1 MPPALTPEDHS
12 AALRVHI
19 GHRPPRPNVSYVD
32 QIVGESQESIAFS
45 YFTGLLRNYDVDI
58 VHVHHPCALLGG
70 KTDGDPLPKNDL
82 VLSALALRVV
92 RNLRKH
98 RTALVQTVHGKDH
111 CGTGRWRRIL
121 ERATDAYV
129 TLDADTNTPA
139 PDRTVHIPHAH
150 YRERFLG
157 YPVAEQIPGRV
168 LCISPHR
175 LAAVSAAPLRVFELT
190 STAGLSLRVAGG
202 PDPAVSSLIDRA
214 DAGTQEKI
222 SSRLELLSDAAMVEE
237 ISEAEL
243 VLLPAI
249 ETLADESMLFMA
261 LSLERPVLVQDSPA
275 VQSLRREVGPC
286 WIHTHAGPL
295 TAERIDSV
303 MDALQ
308 SSPAEQP
315 PQFIGRDMDVVAQ
328 QYAALYRAA
337 SRRRR

>member
-1 MPPALTPEDHS
+1 M
-12 AALRVHI
+12 
-19 GHRPPRPNVSYVD
+19 D
-32 QIVGESQESIAFS
+32 QLVGEDQEGIAFS
-45 YFTGLLRNYDVDI
+45 YFTGLLRNYDVDV

-92 RNLRKH
+92 HNLRKN

-121 ERATDAYV
+121 ERATDAYI
-129 TLDADTNTPA
+129 TLDAEMKTPA

-175 LAAVSAAPLRVFELT
+175 LAAVCAAPLRVFELT

-275 VQSLRREVGPC
+275 VQSLRREVGPG